1 MNFTKFTG
9 RAIAVVTAS
18 VAFGAV
24 AAADVGLVNQLQ
36 GDESGGQN
44 DAGQAAEQP
53 GCQRDRGWGQQ
64 PAELIRRTRQLP
76 FTVTLSSGGAY
87 APLFQARLA
96 TTGLFVFW
104 LPGWRRYNLRDA
116 VALPRVLSSRVKL
129 FCV

>member
-64 PAELIRRTRQLP
+64 PAELIRRASRLSLSLSPLAALTRRCFKPGWRQP
-76 FTVTLSSGGAY
+76 GF
-87 APLFQARLA
+87 LF
-96 TTGLFVFW
+96 FW
-104 LPGWRRYNLRDA
+104 LTFLPGWCASL
-116 VALPRVLSSRVKL
+116 
-129 FCV
+129 